1 MDGYNSSPL
10 CSTGHR
16 SFRAAA
22 KKAMHRETLSFAPF
36 QAPETRGEH
45 VMQWNMKTTLC
56 YGNYV
61 MLWKLL
67 VYYTTSEPIQFVLG
81 VQPEREMA
89 TKYIQALYE
98 TGPEYKD
105 DMVAVPIDMYAFI
118 SAAPVLRHIIR
129 ESGAVVLVTIDGVA
143 HVSQYHLVYNRNRM
157 ASRLNASSVHAQNV
171 LFPMRRK
178 SKA

>member
-1 MDGYNSSPL
+1 M
-10 CSTGHR
+10 
-16 SFRAAA
+16 
-22 KKAMHRETLSFAPF
+22 E
-36 QAPETRGEH
+36 
-45 VMQWNMKTTLC
+45 
-56 YGNYV
+56 
-61 MLWKLL
+61 
-67 VYYTTSEPIQFVLG
+67 TTSEPIQSVLG

-143 HVSQYHLVYNRNRM
+143 HVSQYHLQM
-157 ASRLNASSVHAQNV
+157 G
-171 LFPMRRK
+171 P
-178 SKA
+178 

>member
-1 MDGYNSSPL
+1 MEYDNYL
-10 CSTGHR
+10 DV
-16 SFRAAA
+16 
-22 KKAMHRETLSFAPF
+22 METI
-36 QAPETRGEH
+36 
-45 VMQWNMKTTLC
+45 
-56 YGNYV
+56 
-61 MLWKLL
+61 
-67 VYYTTSEPIQFVLG
+67 SEPIQSVLG

-143 HVSQYHLVYNRNRM
+143 HVSQYHLVYNRTRS
-157 ASRLNASSVHAQNV
+157 ASRLNARSPNEVEAKYLKEPQKVS
-171 LFPMRRK
+171 R
-178 SKA
+178 